1 MKKSN
6 RFIAFMLV
14 GIMLFL
20 VSACSAKSEKVGN
33 KEIEKRKEIEIRLSS
48 RWGGEEPLSRY
59 FNEKIEEFNAQQNG
73 ITIVADNVTDEKQYF
88 DKLTSQF
95 GANVPPNIFINYGGS
110 GIKDYIEGEV
120 LLDLE
125 PYFQEDGVWK
135 ESFLPLFEK
144 WEKENKIYGVPVMLY
159 QIMLYYNKDIL
170 EKHGLAVPTTIEEL
184 EKVSEELVKRG
195 ETAFMLGESSNFR
208 AGHLFNNLAY
218 KAYGTYVAKKL
229 AIGEIQYDSQEMT
242 DLYAL
247 IKRWNEKGI
256 FGKNPLSVDNN
267 AEKAAF
273 LSGKS
278 AFRFDGSWFVGDI
291 LGSEVEKSLEVAPFP
306 YFENKEPLR
315 TAVQGGSGQGFSIT
329 DSGNKEINDAAVKVV
344 KFLTSKEYY
353 AGLEKVN
360 NGGIYPVKFD
370 SLKDTKISEMTM
382 KIKKIVAESK
392 MFGGDLQE
400 FDPEPHMLNSV
411 RTALQGLFLEE
422 TPESCAKQI
431 MDARAMK

>member
-1 MKKSN
+1 MKRLKG
-6 RFIAFMLV
+6 RI
-14 GIMLFL
+14 LFL
-20 VSACSAKSEKVGN
+20 LVFALMTSLGACSFGEKA
-33 KEIEKRKEIEIRLSS
+33 EKDEDIEIRLSS
-48 RWGGEEPLSRY
+48 RWGGEEPLSKY
-59 FNEKIEEFNAQQNG
+59 FNEKIAEFNAKNNG
-73 ITIVADNVTDEKQYF
+73 IKIVADNVTDEKQYF
-88 DKLTSQF
+88 DKLSSQF
-95 GANVPPNIFINYGGS
+95 GAGVQPNIFINYGAT

-125 PYFQEDGVWK
+125 PYFKEDPEWK
-135 ESFLPLFEK
+135 ASFLPLFEK
-144 WEKENKIYGVPVMLY
+144 WQNGKHTYGVPVMLY

-170 EKHGLAVPTTIEEL
+170 RESGLEVPKTIEDL
-184 EKVSEELVKRG
+184 EAVSEKLVQSGK
-195 ETAFMLGESSNFR
+195 TAFMLGESSNFR
-208 AGHLFNNLAY
+208 AGHLLNNLAY
-218 KAYGTYVAKKL
+218 KAYGSHVAKKL
-229 AIGEIQYDSQEMT
+229 AIGELHYDGKEML
-242 DLYAL
+242 DFYAL

-291 LGSEVEKSLEVAPFP
+291 IGSEAENSIDVAAFP
-306 YFENKEPLR
+306 YFKEKEPLK

-370 SLKDTKISEMTM
+370 SLEETEINEMTV
-382 KIKKIVAESK
+382 KIKNIVAESK
-392 MFGGDLQE
+392 TFGGDLQE
-400 FDPEPHMLNSV
+400 FDSEAHMLNTV
-411 RTALQGLFLEE
+411 RTALQGLFLDE

-431 MDARAMK
+431 VNGKAMN